1 MKTFKFNSDNST
13 AFNACKHIL
22 QELNCD
28 IIVESID
35 QGIIE
40 ARKPGSLLAFG
51 HNLKIILLNNELT
64 VSVDTIGIQVIDW
77 GSNAKIEELFIGK
90 IAEILQ

>member
-1 MKTFKFNSDNST
+1 MKTFRFNSDIST
-13 AFNACKHIL
+13 AFNSCKHLL

-28 IIVESID
+28 IIVESIY

-51 HNLKIILLNNELT
+51 HNLKITLLKNELT
-64 VSVDTIGIQVIDW
+64 VCADTIGIQVIDW
-77 GSNAKIEELFIGK
+77 GSNAKIEELFIEK
-90 IAEILQ
+90 IAEIIQ